1 MVAAEVEEAVDEE
14 EEAAA
19 AGEEGEG
26 EEEELSRRAGRHLL
40 LQRAVRA
47 WQRRPPAPP
56 CDPMPA
62 LTGGASPSQADEAV
76 ELLQV
81 PGGGW
86 HGFYLTPCLT
96 LAMIPNPNVEY
107 PNPNPNPLTL
117 TLTL

>member
-81 PGGGW
+81 RGEAGTASTSRHPS
-86 HGFYLTPCLT
+86 PR
-96 LAMIPNPNVEY
+96 P
-107 PNPNPNPLTL
+107 
-117 TLTL
+117 

>member
-1 MVAAEVEEAVDEE
+1 MEAEAEEEVEETEEVVAAEVEDAVDEE

-56 CDPMPA
+56 RNPMPA
-62 LTGGASPSQADEAV
+62 LTGGALPSQADEAV

-81 PGGGW
+81 RGEAGTASTSRHPS
-86 HGFYLTPCLT
+86 P
-96 LAMIPNPNVEY
+96 
-107 PNPNPNPLTL
+107 
-117 TLTL
+117 